1 MAGVVSVAEKAGI
14 TRQVC
19 AGKTNASEP
28 LLTCRKRRDVVKT
41 EWLVVSSG
49 QAQRKPAY
57 WLSDGRHIGGV
68 NLVQAL
74 VWNAG
79 TCRPDFK
86 GAVSSGSPTSA

>member
-1 MAGVVSVAEKAGI
+1 MGSVIGKGRVTGQVR
-14 TRQVC
+14 TRETS
-19 AGKTNASEP
+19 KSEP
-28 LLTCRKRRDVVKT
+28 PPKCRKRRDVVKT